1 MMVSQVDRGYLR
13 AMQKYQRVVQQRNSL
28 LKRVADREASASE
41 LSFWDQELA
50 HASGTIMQARAE
62 ALGHVALQAAFHME
76 RLSDGLDSVQVTYK
90 PSIGGLDAN
99 DCPIDDTEWTSRM
112 LRALANL
119 RSREINAGLTLAGPH
134 RDDFEVE
141 INGLSASAHASR
153 AQQRTAALA
162 LRLAEASFLR
172 KVLADDPVV
181 LLDDVLSELDQR
193 RRKGV
198 LEFLDTFQ
206 QTLVTTADTDRVLDV
221 MTRAAG
227 RYVVQAGT
235 ITRFE
240 GE

>member
-28 LKRVADREASASE
+28 LKRIGDREASASE

-50 HASGTIMQARAE
+50 HASGTIMHARSE
-62 ALGHVALQAAFHME
+62 ALGHVALQAAYHME
-76 RLSDGLDSVQVTYK
+76 RLSDGMDSVVITYK
-90 PSIGGLDAN
+90 PSIGGLDAT
-99 DCPIDDTEWTSRM
+99 DCPIDDTEWTARM
-112 LRALANL
+112 IRALANI
-119 RSREINAGLTLAGPH
+119 RGREIGAGLTLAGPH

-141 INGLSASAHASR
+141 INGLSAAAHASR

-181 LLDDVLSELDQR
+181 LLDDVLSELDAR

-206 QTLVTTADTDRVLDV
+206 QTLVTTADPDRVRDV

-227 RYVVQAGT
+227 RYVVQAGA